1 MSRSSPP
8 PPDPSGATTT
18 RTGSFPAVT
27 SDARES
33 VAERALRISL
43 QNRDQIGRPPVEATG
58 DPGAGLWATMAK
70 VQSVCLQVLAWTKAA
85 DEAEARRGGWAAR
98 IGWKALETL
107 IPIGVLALI
116 AWAAGFH
123 R

>member
-8 PPDPSGATTT
+8 PPDPASPAL
-18 RTGSFPAVT
+18 RTGSYPAVV
-27 SDARES
+27 SDVRPES
-33 VAERALRISL
+33 TADRALRISL

-85 DEAEARRGGWAAR
+85 DEAEARRGGWVAR
-98 IGWKALETL
+98 IGWRSLETL
-107 IPIGVLALI
+107 IPIAIVAII